1 MLARFSF
8 SVTSFV
14 IALAQA
20 TFAFAADNKKDA
32 SAPVDSTVMFKQIP
46 NEGINKD
53 PDSIFELP
61 DIVLPTTS
69 EVKEPA
75 PQKTDDDETESITL
89 PIPMINLGISKDII
103 PASDPESKILPEK
116 KEEKKEIPLANMVDA
131 SQFDIAG
138 IFLGDTAEDVLGTA
152 KEQGF
157 EVSDIVYSVPSF
169 LQWRYRDICQDEG
182 IVVYE
187 QRRECI
193 NQLAEKNNQRYI
205 SEITISKP
213 ELKEKVTV
221 SFTSSYANNLAYRIV
236 YDVQGDYSL
245 GTSAE
250 PVFKKRERRKAFWQR
265 VFTKYGMPSDL
276 TEMLWTEGY
285 DKASLRIYMNVST
298 TGARIVLED
307 IGITDADTYRMYRA
321 NQMMPSSSTF
331 SF

>member
-1 MLARFSF
+1 MLVRFGF
-8 SVTSFV
+8 FVTSFV
-14 IALAQA
+14 MALAQA
-20 TFAFAADNKKDA
+20 TFAFAADDKKETN
-32 SAPVDSTVMFKQIP
+32 APVDSTVMFKQIP
-46 NEGINKD
+46 NEDIAKD
-53 PDSIFELP
+53 SDSIFELP

-69 EVKEPA
+69 EVEKPSA
-75 PQKTDDDETESITL
+75 PKTASDETEAITL

-103 PASDPESKILPEK
+103 PSSDITSKTLPEK
-116 KEEKKEIPLANMVDA
+116 KEEKKEIPVANMVDA

-138 IFLGDTAEDVLGTA
+138 IYLGDTADNVLATA
-152 KEQGF
+152 EKQGF

-169 LQWRYRDICQDEG
+169 LQWRYRDICQDQG

-187 QRRECI
+187 QRRDCI
-193 NQLAEKNNQRYI
+193 NQLAEKNDQRYI

-221 SFTSSYANNLAYRIV
+221 SFTSGYANNLAYRIV
-236 YDVQGDYSL
+236 YDVQGNYSL

-250 PVFKKRERRKAFWQR
+250 PVFKKRERRKAFWFR

-285 DKASLRIYMNVST
+285 DKASLRVYMNVST

-321 NQMMPSSSTF
+321 NQMMPATATF

>member
-1 MLARFSF
+1 MLARFVF
-8 SVTSFV
+8 FVTSFV
-14 IALAQA
+14 MALAQA
-20 TFAFAADNKKDA
+20 TFAFAADDKKEKDT
-32 SAPVDSTVMFKQIP
+32 PVDSTVMFRQIP
-46 NEGINKD
+46 NEEINKD
-53 PDSIFELP
+53 SDSIFELP

-69 EVKEPA
+69 EVEKPSA
-75 PQKTDDDETESITL
+75 PKADSDETEAITL

-103 PASDPESKILPEK
+103 PSSDITSKTLPEK
-116 KEEKKEIPLANMVDA
+116 KEEKKEIPLTNMVDA

-138 IFLGDTAEDVLGTA
+138 IYLGDTADNVLATA
-152 KEQGF
+152 EKQGF
-157 EVSDIVYSVPSF
+157 EVSDIVHSVPSF
-169 LQWRYRDICQDEG
+169 LQWRYRDICQDQG
-182 IVVYE
+182 VVVYE
-187 QRRECI
+187 QRRDCI
-193 NQLAEKNNQRYI
+193 NQLAEKNDQRYI

-221 SFTSSYANNLAYRIV
+221 SFTSGYANNLAYRIV

-250 PVFKKRERRKAFWQR
+250 PVFKKRERRKAFWFR

-285 DKASLRIYMNVST
+285 DKASLRVYMNVST

-321 NQMMPSSSTF
+321 NQMMPATATF

>member
-1 MLARFSF
+1 MLVRFGF
-8 SVTSFV
+8 FVTSFV
-14 IALAQA
+14 MALAQA
-20 TFAFAADNKKDA
+20 TFAFAADDKKETN
-32 SAPVDSTVMFKQIP
+32 APVDSTVMFKQIP
-46 NEGINKD
+46 NEDIAKD
-53 PDSIFELP
+53 SDSIFELP

-69 EVKEPA
+69 EVEKPSA
-75 PQKTDDDETESITL
+75 PKTASDETEAITL

-103 PASDPESKILPEK
+103 PSSDITSKTLPEK
-116 KEEKKEIPLANMVDA
+116 KEEKKEIPVANMVDA

-138 IFLGDTAEDVLGTA
+138 IYLGDTADNVLATA
-152 KEQGF
+152 EKQGF

-169 LQWRYRDICQDEG
+169 LQWRYRDICQDQG

-187 QRRECI
+187 QRRDCI
-193 NQLAEKNNQRYI
+193 NQLAEKNDQRYI

-221 SFTSSYANNLAYRIV
+221 YFTSGYANNLAYRIV
-236 YDVQGDYSL
+236 YDVQGNYSL

-250 PVFKKRERRKAFWQR
+250 PVFKKRERRKAFWFR

-285 DKASLRIYMNVST
+285 DKASLRVYMNVST

-321 NQMMPSSSTF
+321 NQMMPATATF

>member
-8 SVTSFV
+8 FVTTLA
-14 IALAQA
+14 ITLAQA
-20 TFAFAADNKKDA
+20 PFAFAADDKKEA

-46 NEGINKD
+46 NEEINKD
-53 PDSIFELP
+53 SDNIFELP
-61 DIVLPTTS
+61 DIVLPSTS
-69 EVKEPA
+69 KAEKPA
-75 PQKTDDDETESITL
+75 AAKASADDTEAITL

-103 PASDPESKILPEK
+103 PSGDIMSQAMPEK
-116 KEEKKEIPLANMVDA
+116 KEDKKEIPLTNMVDA

-138 IFLGDTAEDVLGTA
+138 IYLGATADEVLAIAEDRD
-152 KEQGF
+152 F
-157 EVSDIVYSVPSF
+157 EISDIVYSVPSF
-169 LQWRYRDICQDEG
+169 LQWRYRDICQDQG

-187 QRRECI
+187 QRRDCI
-193 NQLAEKNNQRYI
+193 NQLAEQNNQRYI
-205 SEITISKP
+205 SEITISNP
-213 ELKEKVTV
+213 ELKEKITV

-250 PVFKKRERRKAFWQR
+250 PVFKKRERRKVFWQR

-276 TEMLWTEGY
+276 SEMLWTEGY
-285 DKASLRIYMNVST
+285 DKASLKVYMNVST

-321 NQMMPSSSTF
+321 NQMMPASSAF

>member
-1 MLARFSF
+1 MLARFGF
-8 SVTSFV
+8 FVTSFV
-14 IALAQA
+14 IVLAQA
-20 TFAFAADNKKDA
+20 AFAFADDDKKETN
-32 SAPVDSTVMFKQIP
+32 APVDSTVMFKQIP
-46 NEGINKD
+46 NEEINKD
-53 PDSIFELP
+53 SGSIFELP

-69 EVKEPA
+69 GVEKPSSPKA
-75 PQKTDDDETESITL
+75 ASDETEAITL

-103 PASDPESKILPEK
+103 PSSDGKALPEK
-116 KEEKKEIPLANMVDA
+116 KEDKKEIPVANLVDA

-138 IFLGDTAEDVLGTA
+138 IYLGDTADNVLATA
-152 KEQGF
+152 EKQGF

-169 LQWRYRDICQDEG
+169 LQWRYRDICQNEG

-187 QRRECI
+187 QRRDCI
-193 NQLAEKNNQRYI
+193 NQLAEKNDQRYI

-213 ELKEKVTV
+213 ELREKVTV
-221 SFTSSYANNLAYRIV
+221 SFTSGYANNLAYRIV

-250 PVFKKRERRKAFWQR
+250 PVFKKRERRKAFWFR
-265 VFTKYGMPSDL
+265 IFTKYGMPSDL

-285 DKASLRIYMNVST
+285 DKASLRVYMNVST

-321 NQMMPSSSTF
+321 NQMMPATATF

>member
-14 IALAQA
+14 IALAGA
-20 TFAFAADNKKDA
+20 TFAFAADDKKDS

-53 PDSIFELP
+53 SDSIFELP

-69 EVKEPA
+69 EVKEPSA
-75 PQKTDDDETESITL
+75 PKTDDDETESITL

-103 PASDPESKILPEK
+103 PVSDTESKVLPEK
-116 KEEKKEIPLANMVDA
+116 KEEKKEIPVANMVDA

-152 KEQGF
+152 KDQGF

-182 IVVYE
+182 VVVYE

-205 SEITISKP
+205 SEIVISKP